1 MKILVGVC
9 TLLFATLPLAGA
21 QAQADD
27 EASRIL
33 SLESAWS
40 QAEVAHDGHALE
52 PLLASTFG
60 YTDDDGSF
68 MNKDQWL
75 AHVSRGDD
83 HYQQLANEDQSVKV
97 YGDAAVV
104 TGKYRAK
111 LERAGKNLILH
122 GRFTDTWIK
131 QNGTWKC
138 VASQSTLITN

>member
-1 MKILVGVC
+1 MRILVGVC
-9 TLLFATLPLAGA
+9 TLLFSTLQFASA
-21 QAQADD
+21 QAKADD

-33 SLESAWS
+33 GFENAWA
-40 QAEVAHDGHALE
+40 QAEAIHDAKALE
-52 PLLASTFG
+52 PLLAETFA
-60 YTDDDGSF
+60 YTDDDGGF

-104 TGKYRAK
+104 TGKYRARMEQNSK
-111 LERAGKNLILH
+111 KVVLR

-138 VASQSTLITN
+138 VASQSTLISN